1 MISFISIR
9 FFIFVGITVLLYFLF
24 PSKHRWLV
32 LLGSSIYF
40 YFCTG
45 VESLI
50 FILLAANVAYITT
63 LNIDA
68 IYHSDKLNQK
78 KKAKCHLI
86 VGISFVL
93 IMLLYAKTG
102 SSLADALKNI
112 FSLKS
117 IGFYEIVPLGISYYT
132 FSIIGYMTDVYWKR
146 EKTEHN
152 FFKLLLYMIYFPHI
166 IQGPIP
172 RYKRL
177 APQLTEGH
185 SFNYKNMC
193 YGMQRIIWGYFKKLI
208 IADRFALL
216 TSEVFDN
223 YTHYEGLIFIVA
235 AICAAIELYCDFSGC
250 MDIVL
255 GVSEM
260 MSIYLDENFQRP
272 FFAKSASE
280 FWHRWHITLGTW
292 FRDYVYM
299 PIVSSPALAKICQN
313 AKKTFGSRFAKSLMS
328 IIPLSAVWLLTGIW
342 HGTGANYIVWG
353 CYWGSIIIISTVF
366 APEFK
371 KIPKQLHINTSSKYY
386 HIFQMI
392 RTSLLYIGSR
402 LITAPADLETSSII
416 IQKIFSKFN
425 IWVLFDETLYDI
437 GLDRKDFWVGI
448 IAVLLLWKVSCVQEK
463 GIKVRDK
470 IASYPLL
477 LRWCIFYA
485 GILAILIFGIYGSNQ
500 GGNSFIYMNY

>member
-1 MISFISIR
+1 MISFISIH
-9 FFIFVGITVLLYFLF
+9 FLIFIGVTVFLYFLF
-24 PSKHRWLV
+24 PSKQRWLV
-32 LLGSSIYF
+32 LLGSSLYF
-40 YFCTG
+40 YYYAG
-45 VESLI
+45 IESLI
-50 FILLAANVAYITT
+50 FIILAANIAFITA
-63 LNIDA
+63 LDIES
-68 IYHSDKLNQK
+68 IYLTDKPEKK
-78 KKAKCHLI
+78 KKAKFHLI
-86 VGISFVL
+86 LGISAVL
-93 IMLLYAKTG
+93 IMLLYAKIGT
-102 SSLADALKNI
+102 SLVDALNNI

-117 IGFYEIVPLGISYYT
+117 VGFYEIIPIGISYYS

-152 FFKLLLYMIYFPHI
+152 FFKFLLYMIYFPHI

-177 APQLTEGH
+177 APQLIEGH
-185 SFNYKNMC
+185 SFNYKNIC
-193 YGMQRIIWGYFKKLI
+193 YGMQRIIWGYFKKMV

-216 TSEVFDN
+216 TTEVFEN

-299 PIVSSPALAKICQN
+299 PLVSSPSLAKLCQH
-313 AKKTFGSRFAKSLMS
+313 AKKTFGRRFAKSLMS
-328 IIPLSAVWLLTGIW
+328 IIPLSAVWLLTGAW
-342 HGTGANYIVWG
+342 HGTGANYVVWG

-366 APEFK
+366 TPEFK
-371 KIPKQLHINTSSKYY
+371 KAQKKLHINTSSKYY

-402 LITAPADLETSSII
+402 LLTAPPDLETSSII

-425 IWVLFDETLYDI
+425 IWILFDESLYDI

-448 IAVLLLWKVSCVQEK
+448 IAVLLLWKVSHTQEK
-463 GIKVRDK
+463 GIKIRDK
-470 IASYPLL
+470 IASYPLVI
-477 LRWCIFYA
+477 RWCIFYI
-485 GILAILIFGIYGSNQ
+485 GILSILIFGIYGSNQ
-500 GGNSFIYMNY
+500 SGNSFIYMNY